1 MGSAGHE
8 KRGSRAALLAA
19 AAERPPVGG
28 ESPDGVEAVAERIAD
43 LLATVPEPAH
53 SELLE
58 ELLARIPVP
67 AASLR
72 KLEKKVRQVALRV
85 VSGDRVRAVA
95 AVAPDIR
102 IDDLRGTVRFSKAAE
117 QEVRIEGTTYRVPV
131 VARILGGAL
140 ERSLITKPL
149 DELVA
154 EARQALDAELET
166 ARSVSRQAAH
176 DIEALIQ
183 ERVHR
188 PLYNARSLRRS
199 VARALRDAV
208 DLEDALER
216 IRYDIGPLD
225 REAAERER
233 VRAMVEEHG
242 LIAYREY
249 FPRARALHR
258 ELELYAGPT
267 NSGKTWRALN
277 ELVAAGTG
285 TYLAPLRL
293 LALEGQDEIEKRG
306 STASFITGEERD
318 IRDDAPFVASTIEM
332 MDTERV
338 VDVVVIDEIQL
349 LTDPDRGW
357 AWCQALVGAPA
368 GRIIMTGSPDC
379 IPLVQA
385 MAEYLG
391 EPLTVHHLER
401 HTPIEAESG
410 ALSLSRIEAGTAV
423 IAFSRREVL
432 ALKAELEARFR
443 VAVIYGNL
451 TPEVRREE
459 ARRFRSGEA
468 QVVVSTDAI
477 AMGLNLPIRT
487 VLFSTLEKW
496 NGRDYVQLE
505 PWEILQIGGRAGRFG
520 QHERGFVG
528 ALDRRDAQR
537 VAQVFDP
544 EFTPPE
550 RAIATTVRP
559 GSEHIAVIAEG
570 LRTSKLSRALS
581 AFQRGMT
588 FDSQLLS
595 PGVQD
600 DMVSLAEIADRFQG
614 IPLADRLTLSCAP
627 VDSRL
632 SWLVLEYG
640 SWIDALAHGNEVSL
654 RPLRSGYMKE
664 RAADDEELKSAEMEA
679 KRLTLYAWLAYRYP
693 ETFPDIV
700 ECGGQRRALDRF
712 IERSL
717 AQKASRRNVCAK
729 CGAGLPR
736 RWRDSRCAQCQ
747 KAGKRPA
754 ARRRRAS

>member
-1 MGSAGHE
+1 MEPAGNQ
-8 KRGSRAALLAA
+8 KRGSREALRAA
-19 AAERPPVGG
+19 AAARPSVGG
-28 ESPDGVEAVAERIAD
+28 ETPDAVEAVADRIAD

-58 ELLARIPVP
+58 EVLSRIPTP
-67 AASLR
+67 TASLR

-102 IDDLRGTVRFSKAAE
+102 IDDLRGTVRFSKATE

-140 ERSLITKPL
+140 ERSLITQPL
-149 DELVA
+149 DEFVA

-166 ARSVSRQAAH
+166 ARTVSRQAAH

-183 ERVHR
+183 DRVHR

-258 ELELYAGPT
+258 ELVLYAGPT

-277 ELVAAGTG
+277 ELVSAGTG
-285 TYLAPLRL
+285 AYLAPLRL

-318 IRDDAPFVASTIEM
+318 IREDARFVASTIEM

-368 GRIIMTGSPDC
+368 ERIIMTGSPDC

-385 MAEYLG
+385 MADYLG

-401 HTPIEAESG
+401 HTPIEAENG
-410 ALSLSRIEAGTAV
+410 ALSLSRIEAGSAV

-487 VLFSTLEKW
+487 VVFSTLEKW

-588 FDSQLLS
+588 FDSPLLS
-595 PGVQD
+595 PGVQE
-600 DMVSLAEIADRFQG
+600 DMISLAEIADRFQG

-640 SWIDALAHGNEVSL
+640 SWIDAHAHGSEVSL

-664 RAADDEELKSAEMEA
+664 RAADDEELKGAEMEA

-693 ETFPDIV
+693 ETFPDIA
-700 ECGGQRRALDRF
+700 ECGEQRRALDRF

-736 RWRDSRCAQCQ
+736 RWRDSRCVQCQ
-747 KAGKRPA
+747 KAAKRPA

>member
-72 KLEKKVRQVALRV
+72 KLEKKVRQFALRV

-588 FDSQLLS
+588 FDSPLLS